1 VLENMINE
9 VRFSACNTKYL
20 RWMVFQRKRPCT
32 LWSPNSIRYISF
44 MPNKRAFIREVI
56 KPFMLGEIEPHIL
69 KADEIQLE

>member
-1 VLENMINE
+1 
-9 VRFSACNTKYL
+9 
-20 RWMVFQRKRPCT
+20 
-32 LWSPNSIRYISF
+32 